1 MADDGVSVDELWT
14 HSKTIFAFA
23 RQIRRDAGP
32 TAVLDAEGL
41 EKAAKLMEQ
50 AEARQD
56 GRIAVD
62 ISNDNSS
69 SQPACC
75 CSSREWVSVPLATE
89 GPLRTAAAP
98 TANELCG
105 PVAPSGACTVE
116 CAYLPASVPASVTVQ
131 ERQPPADAE
140 VTSAAALR
148 SQHASVAVPG
158 VVTCPN
164 RLTGSCRKSDTET
177 NSAALVI

>member
-1 MADDGVSVDELWT
+1 MA
-14 HSKTIFAFA
+14 
-23 RQIRRDAGP
+23 RRHRGP
-32 TAVLDAEGL
+32 WRRGRSPGEVYSIGYFGRTLFRL
-41 EKAAKLMEQ
+41 RT
-50 AEARQD
+50 RQD
-56 GRIAVD
+56 ARIAVD

-69 SQPACC
+69 SQPACR
-75 CSSREWVSVPLATE
+75 CSSRGWVSVPLATE